1 MKIDFYINGGNTL
14 DETIE
19 VDPLDL
25 ESYISAIKKYGYEDE
40 DGNTYKFIFAK
51 INKNG
56 ATVYLLTE

>member
-1 MKIDFYINGGNTL
+1 MKIDFYSDGNAL

-19 VDPLDL
+19 VDPLDI

-51 INKNG
+51 MNKSG
-56 ATVYLLTE
+56 ATVYLFPD